1 VVSKEYTNFYK
12 DKKMTNEK
20 NYQGKLAVV
29 TGASS
34 GIGYELAKVFA
45 ENGFNLMIAAED
57 NGIHEA
63 AKDIKAYG
71 HDVEAVQVDL
81 STYEGVEILYEC
93 MKKSPTPV
101 YALAMNAGVGVGG
114 EFIETDLAREMNM
127 IQLNIVSLVHLSKRV
142 LPDFVAK
149 NEGKILFTSSIAAE
163 MPGPYYAVYAAS
175 KAFVQS
181 FSEALRNELKDT
193 GVTVTALQ
201 PGATETNFFARADML
216 DTKAGESKK
225 DSARDVALQGFEAMI
240 NGDDHVVAG
249 SFANKIRTT
258 LARVMPETVQAKVH
272 AMDTKPD
279 SLH

>member
-1 VVSKEYTNFYK
+1 
-12 DKKMTNEK
+12 
-20 NYQGKLAVV
+20 
-29 TGASS
+29 
-34 GIGYELAKVFA
+34 
-45 ENGFNLMIAAED
+45 
-57 NGIHEA
+57 
-63 AKDIKAYG
+63 
-71 HDVEAVQVDL
+71 
-81 STYEGVEILYEC
+81 
-93 MKKSPTPV
+93 
-101 YALAMNAGVGVGG
+101 
-114 EFIETDLAREMNM
+114 
-127 IQLNIVSLVHLSKRV
+127 VHLSKRV

-193 GVTVTALQ
+193 GVIVTALQ